1 MSKIKYQ
8 ACIYARLSRED
19 GDDKVESNSISN
31 QKAMVRDFL
40 SNYPDI
46 EVVAEKVDDG
56 YSGVNFERPAFQ
68 EMMQLIREG
77 KVNCV
82 VCKDLSRFGRN
93 YIEAGNYI
101 ERLFPFMNVRFIAIN
116 DGYDSAEK
124 QNQSSSLVIPFKNL
138 INDAYCKDISVKIR
152 SQLEIKRKKGEFL
165 SAFANYGYRKDP
177 QDHNHLIVDPYAADI
192 VRMIFKLKIEGMS
205 QNRIAKKLNEQGILC
220 PMEYKLANGENIQT
234 VFRINEK
241 AKWSPVT
248 VTRILTNEVYL
259 GVLVQGKQ
267 STPNYKVKKFFTK
280 DEADWIRVENT
291 HEAIVDYEDFVYV
304 AKLLKKDV
312 RTSPKEEAVYPF
324 SGFLRCADCGQ
335 NMIRKTVPSGNKKYY
350 YYVCSTNKA
359 QKGCSS
365 HSVNEKDLEKAVL
378 SAIMRQIDLII
389 ELERI
394 LTYIDQLPSEQKNVF
409 DFDAQIV
416 RLKDEIERCQK
427 FKMKLYESL
436 SEHMINE
443 QEYFQFKNSYTAK
456 IKSAQE
462 AIASLEKERQQ
473 TIEGNRMESEWIQI
487 FKKYQNIKAID
498 RRTVVELI
506 NHIKIHE
513 DKRIEII
520 FNYQDKVAQAKSYIQ
535 KLAESSVKTT
545 DMKGGKQ
552 EWRVRVE
559 NLSRMPA

>member
-1 MSKIKYQ
+1 MPKIKYQ

-40 SNYPDI
+40 NNYPDI
-46 EVVAEKVDDG
+46 EVVSEKVDDG

-177 QDHNHLIVDPYAADI
+177 QNHNHLIVDPYAADI
-192 VRMIFKLKIEGMS
+192 VRMIFRLKIEGMS

-234 VFRINEK
+234 AFRINEK

-324 SGFLRCADCGQ
+324 SGFLRCADCRQ

-350 YYVCSTNKA
+350 YYVCSTNKT

-365 HSVNEKDLEKAVL
+365 HSVSEKDLEKAVV

-389 ELERI
+389 EIERI
-394 LTYIDQLPSEQKNVF
+394 LTYIDQLPFEQKNVF

-416 RLKDEIERCQK
+416 RLQDEIERCQK

-462 AIASLEKERQQ
+462 AIANLEKERQQ
-473 TIEGNRMESEWIQI
+473 TIEGNHMESEWIQI
-487 FKKYQNIKAID
+487 FKKYQNIKVID

-552 EWRVRVE
+552 EWHVRVE